1 MMRTMAALAVLALCA
16 AGQDQLTVLEATI
29 LYPEGRRGSALPY
42 REAYREARARVRR
55 ATGALPPQE
64 VTIELVEDADALS
77 AAAQARGGSPL
88 PDWVA
93 GVALPAHRLIII
105 RLDLRSPSPVR
116 VEGLLAHELCHV
128 VAHHVVSGPDAT
140 PIPRWLDEG
149 LAQLAEGRVFS
160 PETPNLARRAF
171 FGQLLDLSDLESSF
185 PQTEGASAL
194 AYAQAE
200 SFVGWLAKRGPP
212 QVGIPRLLAALREG
226 HTVKRAF
233 RDTFMQSLSELETDW
248 RIGLRKDHS
257 WMPSAI
263 GQLLLGVLVAIAVV
277 LGASRIVVRRRA
289 LQAQWEE
296 EQTEV
301 EEEGLGGKEA
311 HVETHPRPRPSGPPL
326 RIRRAR
332 RDEEPPTV

>member
-1 MMRTMAALAVLALCA
+1 MAALAVLALCA
-16 AGQDQLTVLEATI
+16 VGQDRLTVLEATI

-42 REAYREARARVRR
+42 RDAYREARARVRR
-55 ATGALPPQE
+55 ATGALPPPE
-64 VTIELVEDADALS
+64 ITIALVEDAGALS
-77 AAAQARGGSPL
+77 ATAQARGGSPL
-88 PDWVA
+88 PTWVA

-105 RLDLRSPSPVR
+105 RLDLRSSAPVR
-116 VEGLLAHELCHV
+116 VEGLLAHELSHV

-171 FGQLLDLSDLESSF
+171 FGQLLELSELESSF

-200 SFVGWLAKRGPP
+200 SFVGWLAKIGPP
-212 QVGIPRLLAALREG
+212 QVRMPRLLVALREG
-226 HTVKRAF
+226 HMVERAF
-233 RDTFMQSLSELETDW
+233 RDTFMRSLSELETDW

-257 WMPSAI
+257 WMPGAI
-263 GQLLLGVLVAIAVV
+263 GRLLLGVLVAVAVV

-289 LQAQWEE
+289 LPAQWEE
-296 EQTEV
+296 EEP
-301 EEEGLGGKEA
+301 EEETDGLGGEEA
-311 HVETHPRPRPSGPPL
+311 RVEARPRPRPSGPPL
-326 RIRRAR
+326 RIRKAR